1 MRHGVLGHRADA
13 AQQSARRAAGVE
25 SPARACGHPEGQG
38 RRRQDAA
45 RARLHR
51 RARRHVRRLRQ
62 GRPPQSRAGLSQGDG
77 GIGGPLSR
85 GRRSP
90 DRLCHHA
97 QRRGVTRG
105 QELCQSTQRRGHPGA
120 DLQAPAPTSGRR
132 PLSDP
137 PLRLSAD
144 RRERPRRCHALRQ
157 DRARGA
163 ACAAHAVPHLHPRR
177 LLEGIDCRQS
187 SLGACGQGRQGSH
200 RSAAWA
206 GLHGLRLS
214 AARPR
219 QQCPRRHRRDG
230 EISHLRSRGTRRPV
244 CACGKSGALHGRA
257 WGLAGRRRARGQAV
271 QVPLYRGDHTLRAR
285 ARRGA
290 RGQAGGGEG
299 RHRQARRT
307 ARPAARGEGRLL
319 GRAGR
324 YPVAGRERLAPLR
337 PGQVRRRAQDHERGG
352 RRRGQDR
359 EVAGHA
365 GAAGAG
371 ARALWRDAARPRHG
385 QGGARRLRG
394 DAEEGTA
401 PPRRHAWRGEGGGEG
416 RRSGQGAA
424 ALCRRG
430 CARRKCRS
438 GPPRSRCR
446 AGLRGAVALIDRNE
460 ATTLK
465 LPRRRFLSLVT
476 AAAALPSISRI
487 ATAQPYPTRPV
498 RLIIGYPPGG
508 SADITARL
516 IGQWLSERLGQPV
529 VIESR
534 PGAGTNIAT
543 ETVVNAPPDGYTLL
557 LVAPANAINATLYEK
572 LNHNFMRDTA
582 PVAGLIR
589 FPNVIV
595 VNPSVPAKTVPE
607 LIAYAKAN
615 PGKLNMASSGAG
627 STIHVSGELFKMMTG
642 INMVH
647 VPYRGRAPALTE
659 LISGQVQVMF
669 DNVPTSIEF
678 IRAGKL
684 RPLAVTTA
692 ARSNVLPD
700 LPTVADF
707 VPGYEA
713 SAWYGVGVPKG
724 TPEAIIG
731 KLNKET
737 NAILADPKARA
748 RFDELGASLIAG
760 SPAEFG
766 QLVADETGKWA
777 KVVKFSGARP
787 D

>member
-1 MRHGVLGHRADA
+1 L
-13 AQQSARRAAGVE
+13 
-25 SPARACGHPEGQG
+25 
-38 RRRQDAA
+38 
-45 RARLHR
+45 
-51 RARRHVRRLRQ
+51 
-62 GRPPQSRAGLSQGDG
+62 
-77 GIGGPLSR
+77 
-85 GRRSP
+85 
-90 DRLCHHA
+90 
-97 QRRGVTRG
+97 
-105 QELCQSTQRRGHPGA
+105 
-120 DLQAPAPTSGRR
+120 
-132 PLSDP
+132 
-137 PLRLSAD
+137 
-144 RRERPRRCHALRQ
+144 
-157 DRARGA
+157 
-163 ACAAHAVPHLHPRR
+163 
-177 LLEGIDCRQS
+177 
-187 SLGACGQGRQGSH
+187 
-200 RSAAWA
+200 
-206 GLHGLRLS
+206 
-214 AARPR
+214 
-219 QQCPRRHRRDG
+219 
-230 EISHLRSRGTRRPV
+230 
-244 CACGKSGALHGRA
+244 
-257 WGLAGRRRARGQAV
+257 
-271 QVPLYRGDHTLRAR
+271 
-285 ARRGA
+285 
-290 RGQAGGGEG
+290 
-299 RHRQARRT
+299 
-307 ARPAARGEGRLL
+307 
-319 GRAGR
+319 
-324 YPVAGRERLAPLR
+324 
-337 PGQVRRRAQDHERGG
+337 
-352 RRRGQDR
+352 
-359 EVAGHA
+359 
-365 GAAGAG
+365 
-371 ARALWRDAARPRHG
+371 
-385 QGGARRLRG
+385 
-394 DAEEGTA
+394 
-401 PPRRHAWRGEGGGEG
+401 
-416 RRSGQGAA
+416 
-424 ALCRRG
+424 
-430 CARRKCRS
+430 
-438 GPPRSRCR
+438 
-446 AGLRGAVALIDRNE
+446 N
-460 ATTLK
+460 
-465 LPRRRFLSLVT
+465 LPRRRFLYL
-476 AAAALPSISRI
+476 AGGAAALPALSRI
-487 ATAQPYPTRPV
+487 ASAQAYPTRPV

-508 SADITARL
+508 SVDITARL
-516 IGQWLSERLGQPV
+516 LGQWLSERLGQPV
-529 VIESR
+529 VVESR

-572 LNHNFMRDTA
+572 LNHNFMRDIA

-607 LIAYAKAN
+607 FIAYAKAN

-647 VPYRGRAPALTE
+647 VPYRGGAPALTD

-766 QLVADETGKWA
+766 QLVADETEKWA

>member
-1 MRHGVLGHRADA
+1 M
-13 AQQSARRAAGVE
+13 
-25 SPARACGHPEGQG
+25 
-38 RRRQDAA
+38 
-45 RARLHR
+45 
-51 RARRHVRRLRQ
+51 
-62 GRPPQSRAGLSQGDG
+62 
-77 GIGGPLSR
+77 
-85 GRRSP
+85 
-90 DRLCHHA
+90 
-97 QRRGVTRG
+97 
-105 QELCQSTQRRGHPGA
+105 
-120 DLQAPAPTSGRR
+120 
-132 PLSDP
+132 
-137 PLRLSAD
+137 
-144 RRERPRRCHALRQ
+144 
-157 DRARGA
+157 
-163 ACAAHAVPHLHPRR
+163 
-177 LLEGIDCRQS
+177 
-187 SLGACGQGRQGSH
+187 
-200 RSAAWA
+200 
-206 GLHGLRLS
+206 
-214 AARPR
+214 
-219 QQCPRRHRRDG
+219 
-230 EISHLRSRGTRRPV
+230 
-244 CACGKSGALHGRA
+244 
-257 WGLAGRRRARGQAV
+257 
-271 QVPLYRGDHTLRAR
+271 
-285 ARRGA
+285 
-290 RGQAGGGEG
+290 
-299 RHRQARRT
+299 
-307 ARPAARGEGRLL
+307 
-319 GRAGR
+319 
-324 YPVAGRERLAPLR
+324 
-337 PGQVRRRAQDHERGG
+337 
-352 RRRGQDR
+352 
-359 EVAGHA
+359 
-365 GAAGAG
+365 
-371 ARALWRDAARPRHG
+371 
-385 QGGARRLRG
+385 
-394 DAEEGTA
+394 
-401 PPRRHAWRGEGGGEG
+401 
-416 RRSGQGAA
+416 
-424 ALCRRG
+424 
-430 CARRKCRS
+430 
-438 GPPRSRCR
+438 
-446 AGLRGAVALIDRNE
+446 N
-460 ATTLK
+460 
-465 LPRRRFLSLVT
+465 LPRRRFLYL
-476 AAAALPSISRI
+476 AGGAAALPALSRI
-487 ATAQPYPTRPV
+487 ASAQAYPTRPV

-516 IGQWLSERLGQPV
+516 IGQWLSERLGQPFV
-529 VIESR
+529 VESR

-572 LNHNFMRDTA
+572 LNHNFMRDIA

-647 VPYRGRAPALTE
+647 VPYRGGAPALTD

-766 QLVADETGKWA
+766 QLVADETEKWA